1 MERPRLLILGA
12 GGHGRAVLAT
22 LRDAGW
28 PEPAGVLDDTP
39 GATLPGLRWLGPL
52 ARAATLRAEGLGAA
66 HVALGANARRRQL
79 GEDLLALGYALP
91 PILHPSAILAAD
103 AVLGAG
109 GVAMPRVV
117 LGAAA
122 RMGPHGILNTASVVE
137 HDCLLGPA
145 CHIAPGAV
153 LGGGVTLGEGVLV
166 GIGAAIRPGLRLGH
180 GATVALGAAVVSD
193 VPDGEMV
200 GGVPARVLRG
210 RRERL
215 GE

>member
-39 GATLPGLRWLGPL
+39 SASLPGLPWLGPL
-52 ARAATLRAEGLGAA
+52 ARAAALRAEGLSAA
-66 HVALGANARRRQL
+66 HVALGANVARGRL
-79 GEDLLALGYALP
+79 GEHLLALGYALP
-91 PILHPSAILAAD
+91 PILHPSAILAGD
-103 AVLGAG
+103 ASLGAG
-109 GVAMPRVV
+109 SVAMPRAV

-122 RMGPHGILNTASVVE
+122 RVGPHGILNTASVVE
-137 HDCLLGPA
+137 HDCILGAA

-153 LGGGVTLGEGVLV
+153 LGGSVTLGEAVLV
-166 GIGAAIRPGLRLGH
+166 GLGAAIRPGLRLGR
-180 GATVALGAAVVSD
+180 GAIIALGAAVVSD
-193 VPDGEMV
+193 VPEGETV
-200 GGVPARVLRG
+200 GGVPARALPRKQDK
-210 RRERL
+210 L